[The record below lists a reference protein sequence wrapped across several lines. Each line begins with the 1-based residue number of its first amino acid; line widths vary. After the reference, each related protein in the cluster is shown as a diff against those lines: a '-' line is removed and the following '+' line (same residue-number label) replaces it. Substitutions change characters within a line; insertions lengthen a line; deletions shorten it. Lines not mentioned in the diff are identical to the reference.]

1 MAVRS
6 LWMLA
11 ACFFFMLM
19 ALFAKICTGHFS
31 AWEVVFYRS
40 LVGLVFMTAVM
51 VRKKVAFGTRYPLS
65 HLKRCAA
72 GTLCFALEVSALK
85 LLPLGLAQSI
95 SYSSALIFIVF
106 FIASSLARRRPVEW
120 PLVAV
125 TAAGFGG
132 VLLIARPGASGFD
145 PVGVAL
151 GLGAAFCGAC
161 VSWSLRELA
170 GQKEPRER
178 TVFYFMLAGV
188 LAGFAATAAG
198 SEGFHEVTPQLL
210 VPLLGVGVS
219 AVIAQIAMTYAW
231 TCGHPIL
238 NSIYDFSGILFATL
252 AGILFFGESPDLFS
266 AAGMAVVFASGA
278 AASVMRLLVERR
290 SARSSA

>member
-1 MAVRS
+1 MALRS

-72 GTLCFALEVSALK
+72 GTLCFALEVLALK

-106 FIASSLARRRPVEW
+106 FIVSSRARRRPVEW

-145 PVGVAL
+145 PAGVAL

-170 GQKEPRER
+170 THKESRER

-188 LAGFAATAAG
+188 LAGFAATA
-198 SEGFHEVTPQLL
+198 
-210 VPLLGVGVS
+210 
-219 AVIAQIAMTYAW
+219 QIAMTYAW
-231 TCGHPIL
+231 TYGHPIL

-266 AAGMAVVFASGA
+266 MAGMAVVFASGA
-278 AASVMRLLVERR
+278 AASVMRLLSERR
-290 SARSSA
+290 SAGA

>member
-1 MAVRS
+1 MALRS

-72 GTLCFALEVSALK
+72 GTLCFALEVLALK

-106 FIASSLARRRPVEW
+106 FIVSSRARRRPVEG

-145 PVGVAL
+145 PAGVAL

-170 GQKEPRER
+170 THKESRER

-188 LAGFAATAAG
+188 LAGFAATAVS
-198 SEGFHEVTPQLL
+198 SEGFHAVTLQHLA
-210 VPLLGVGVS
+210 PLLGVGVS

-231 TCGHPIL
+231 TYGHPIL

-266 AAGMAVVFASGA
+266 MAGMAVVFASGA
-278 AASVMRLLVERR
+278 AASVMRLLSERR
-290 SARSSA
+290 SAGA